1 MIWGFSAR
9 SLALINLTQRMLK
22 PPNDKLTQ
30 FLILLVIFTRSR
42 EGASGGRKEGR
53 EEGRKGGREEGRE
66 EGREGGREGERREG
80 ERREEE
86 RREGGRRKG
95 GREEGGREEGGREE
109 GIPFRRLNLVRFAY
123 RITPYLG
130 LHDQVHAR
138 LHTHRHATRCL

>member
-30 FLILLVIFTRSR
+30 FLVLLVIFTRSR

-53 EEGRKGGREEGRE
+53 EEGRKEGRE

-86 RREGGRRKG
+86 RREGGRRK
-95 GREEGGREEGGREE
+95 GGREEGGREE

-138 LHTHRHATRCL
+138 LHTHRHAT

>member
-1 MIWGFSAR
+1 
-9 SLALINLTQRMLK
+9 MLK

-30 FLILLVIFTRSR
+30 FLVLLVIFTRSR
-42 EGASGGRKEGR
+42 EGASGGREEGR
-53 EEGRKGGREEGRE
+53 EEGRKGGRE
-66 EGREGGREGERREG
+66 GREGG
-80 ERREEE
+80 
-86 RREGGRRKG
+86 RKG

-130 LHDQVHAR
+130 LHGQVHAR